1 MNNQFNNIKLPNN
14 IDDVINLGI
23 EKACVKKRNN
33 NKKLRIKIAL
43 ILLISTIALTTLGI
57 KNPAFASNIPFIG
70 GIFEKL
76 QDKINFSGN
85 YKDYSSNINEI
96 SYSNGT
102 SVTISEAL
110 CDGESLYIT
119 YKIESKNPF
128 KYTTSDESLITGID
142 DSNIGIKE
150 NELMQILEEGTIKTN
165 FSNIE
170 IPTSTSGIQGTY
182 LDKNTFI
189 GAAKYDIS
197 ELNTT
202 IPKDF
207 KLNINLKALT
217 LPSTLSELDKNIVIH
232 KDQVLSGNWRFSI
245 PISTNESIVKIID
258 INKSNKNG
266 SSLDRILIT
275 PFEIKLQGKTEK
287 IPSPKSEEEIHQYV
301 ISLKDDK
308 DTPISSSSQTFK
320 DGKYSVI
327 LERKNINS
335 KYLTLSLLE
344 EILDV
349 PDENGITNIIDE
361 KTLFTAKVK
370 FD

>member
-14 IDDVINLGI
+14 IDDVIDLGV
-23 EKACVKKRNN
+23 EKACAQKKNK
-33 NKKLRIKIAL
+33 NKKFKIKVA
-43 ILLISTIALTTLGI
+43 STILIITTTLTILGI
-57 KNPAFASNIPFIG
+57 KNPAFASSIPLIG

-96 SYSNGT
+96 SHSNGT

-119 YKIESKNPF
+119 YKIESKKPF
-128 KYTTSDESLITGID
+128 KYTTSDESLINYID
-142 DSNIGIKE
+142 NSNIGVKE

-170 IPTSTSGIQGTY
+170 IPTATSGIQGTY

-217 LPSTLSELDKNIVIH
+217 LPSTLPELDKNIVIH
-232 KDQVLSGNWRFSI
+232 KNQVLFGNWKFSI
-245 PISTNESIVKIID
+245 PISTNESLVKIID

-287 IPSPKSEEEIHQYV
+287 IQASKLGGETHQYV

-308 DTPISSSSQTFK
+308 GDLISSSSQTFQ

-327 LERKNINS
+327 LERKSINLKS
-335 KYLTLSLLE
+335 LTLSLFE
-344 EILDV
+344 EILGI
-349 PDENGITNIIDE
+349 PDENGNTNIIDE

-370 FD
+370 MD

>member
-14 IDDVINLGI
+14 IDDVIDLGV
-23 EKACVKKRNN
+23 EKACAQKKNK
-33 NKKLRIKIAL
+33 NKKFKIKVA
-43 ILLISTIALTTLGI
+43 STILIITTTLTILGI
-57 KNPAFASNIPFIG
+57 KNPAFASSIPLIG

-96 SYSNGT
+96 SHSNGT

-119 YKIESKNPF
+119 YKIESKKPF
-128 KYTTSDESLITGID
+128 KYTTSDESLINYID
-142 DSNIGIKE
+142 NSNIGVKE

-170 IPTSTSGIQGTY
+170 IPTATSGIQGNY

-189 GAAKYDIS
+189 GAAKYDIPK
-197 ELNTT
+197 LNTT

-207 KLNINLKALT
+207 KLNINLKALSI
-217 LPSTLSELDKNIVIH
+217 PSTLYEPAKDIVVN
-232 KDQVLSGNWRFSI
+232 KDQILRGNWKFNI
-245 PISTNESIVKIID
+245 PISTDNSLVKIINV
-258 INKSNKNG
+258 NKRNNYG
-266 SSLDRILIT
+266 SSLDSISIT

-287 IPSPKSEEEIHQYV
+287 IPPTKAGGKIHQYG
-301 ISLKDDK
+301 INIKDDK
-308 DTPISSSSQTFK
+308 DSLVSSSSQTFK
-320 DGKYSVI
+320 DGSYSVI

-335 KYLTLSLLE
+335 RSLTLSLFE
-344 EILDV
+344 EILCI
-349 PDENGITNIIDE
+349 PDENGNTTIIDE
-361 KTLFTAKVK
+361 KTLFSTK
-370 FD
+370 FKID

>member
-1 MNNQFNNIKLPNN
+1 MNNQFDNIKLPNN
-14 IDDVINLGI
+14 IDEVIQLGI
-23 EKACVKKRNN
+23 EKACTTKKSKI
-33 NKKLRIKIAL
+33 KKFKFKVASF
-43 ILLISTIALTTLGI
+43 LLISTTAITILGI
-57 KNPAFASNIPFIG
+57 KNPAFASNIPLIG

-76 QDKINFSGN
+76 QDKIDFSGN
-85 YKDYSSNINEI
+85 YKNYSSNINET

-102 SVTISEAL
+102 SVTISEVL
-110 CDGESLYIT
+110 CDGESLYVT
-119 YKIESKNPF
+119 YKIESRKPF
-128 KYTTSDESLITGID
+128 KYTTSDESLITGVD

-165 FSNIE
+165 FSDIK
-170 IPTSTSGIQGTY
+170 IPTTSAGIQGTY
-182 LDKNTFI
+182 LNKNTFI
-189 GAAKYDIS
+189 GAAKYNIS

-207 KLNINLKALT
+207 KLNINLKTLS
-217 LPSTLSELDKNIVIH
+217 LPSTLPELDKDIIIH
-232 KDQVLSGNWRFSI
+232 KEQVLMGNWNFNI
-245 PISTNESIVKIID
+245 PISTDDSLVKFID

-287 IPSPKSEEEIHQYV
+287 IPPTKVGGKIHQYV

-308 DTPISSSSQTFK
+308 GALISSTSQTFK

-335 KYLTLSLLE
+335 KSLTLSLFE
-344 EILDV
+344 EILGV
-349 PDENGITNIIDE
+349 PDEDGNTNIIDE

-370 FD
+370 ID